1 MADLNAKIIPLQ
13 TEVLGR
19 VPTDA
24 QVDVG
29 EIAINLTDRKIF
41 SKNSA
46 GEIVALG
53 GSSLPGGDY
62 EPIYPPGSQPISTWV
77 FLAGDTAISQC
88 APPEHGSAIW
98 DKGSDV
104 ILASTIDQAGD
115 AIDVEIFDALILE
128 GSFWVDFNG
137 TQILLND
144 TEPTTTVN
152 CNFTFK
158 AQELLALLPTEPSE
172 LEGLEL
178 KIYPA
183 LGVPSDIPFELK
195 DGDALR
201 YDGTAWRAVDYKIRA
216 LDDVD
221 IPDNS
226 ALPLRW
232 ISATIS
238 SSSGGMD
245 DARVYLDSNNIGL
258 HPQVY
263 RDGSLISIQE
273 EFEKWLESRS
283 VFSDM
288 SSNRISGDYSF
299 STFIETELIFDDK
312 SYDVSISRFLNN
324 GLATGAYRPRLCLFM
339 TRPNGVSNVSGKEVR
354 LPEFEEFYSNLKS
367 ESAIKQDSVLQ
378 YSNIT
383 GKWTAGDLIYELT
396 KAVDFAYQQAP
407 PVTPG
412 WASGDSQNAAEY
424 AGDANPWTF
433 NLQAI
438 GGADRSQLF
447 TDNADASSV
456 WWSADGSSFTE
467 EEILSVTQN
476 STTATILFTNAP
488 TPPATVYIA
497 FSEPGV
503 PADVPIRA
511 GDILVWNGTDF
522 VPGDPTG
529 SLELALDD
537 LTDVNTITF
546 PPSEG
551 QALVWDQSNNVWRP
565 GSVASDNDTALNDLT
580 DVTVTSPASGQVIK
594 YTGSGFENA
603 ALDYSEIANA
613 PNGVSS
619 IGDLSDVDVST
630 APVIG
635 QVLVWDGAAW
645 KPEDQTGGEGGGG
658 TSTGALTERADI
670 TTGVTLAAGVQGDL
684 LFAGLGEAGSFV
696 QVTTNVPA
704 WVRFYPTSG
713 LRAGDV
719 TRQIDEDPAPGSG
732 VLLELRTQTANET
745 LVITPGAIYYN
756 NDTLP
761 DQALYCRVQ
770 NQGDTTALVNVTV
783 RAFTQTDTDTISGGT
798 FGSG

>member
-24 QVDVG
+24 QIDVG
-29 EIAINLTDRKIF
+29 EIAINLTDRQIF

-46 GEIVALG
+46 GEIVTLG
-53 GSSLPGGDY
+53 GGLPEGDF
-62 EPIYPPGSQPISTWV
+62 EPNYPPDGDDPI
-77 FLAGDTAISQC
+77 
-88 APPEHGSAIW
+88 P
-98 DKGSDV
+98 
-104 ILASTIDQAGD
+104 
-115 AIDVEIFDALILE
+115 
-128 GSFWVDFNG
+128 
-137 TQILLND
+137 
-144 TEPTTTVN
+144 
-152 CNFTFK
+152 
-158 AQELLALLPTEPSE
+158 
-172 LEGLEL
+172 L
-178 KIYPA
+178 K
-183 LGVPSDIPFELK
+183 E
-195 DGDALR
+195 GDALR
-201 YDGTAWRAVDYKIRA
+201 YDGSAWRAVDYKLEA

-221 IPDNS
+221 
-226 ALPLRW
+226 PLLAAPVAIKW
-232 ISATIS
+232 TSETVS
-238 SSSGGMD
+238 SSSGGMLPGE
-245 DARVYLDSNNIGL
+245 VYLDDSNFGV
-258 HPQVY
+258 HPEAVIDGQSVSVQLDFENWLAFNSEFDNFPN
-263 RDGSLISIQE
+263 RDGGSYI
-273 EFEKWLESRS
+273 
-283 VFSDM
+283 FSPPID
-288 SSNRISGDYSF
+288 
-299 STFIETELIFDDK
+299 TTL
-312 SYDVSISRFLNN
+312 SYDGEFHNVSITKFINN
-324 GLATGAYRPRLCLFM
+324 GASAGAYRPRLMLHW
-339 TRPNGVSNVSGKEVR
+339 TRPEGVADVEGKIVR
-354 LPEFEEFYSNLKS
+354 LPEFEEFYANQGY
-367 ESAIKQDSVLQ
+367 ESRENSVLQ
-378 YSNIT
+378 YRTST
-383 GKWTAGDLIYELT
+383 RKWTAGALVYELR

-412 WASGDSQNAAEY
+412 WASGDSQNPAEY
-424 AGDANPWTF
+424 VGDATTWIF

-447 TDNADASSV
+447 ADNADTASV

-467 EEILSVTQN
+467 EAIVGVTQTA
-476 STTATILFTNAP
+476 TTATILFAVAP
-488 TPPATVYIA
+488 APPTTAYIA

-503 PADVPIRA
+503 PTDVPIRA

-529 SLELALDD
+529 SLDLSLDD

-546 PPSEG
+546 PPSAG
-551 QALVWDQSNNVWRP
+551 QALVWDESNSIWRP

-613 PNGVSS
+613 PDGVSA
-619 IGDLSDVDVST
+619 IGDLSDVDVSN

-645 KPEDQTGGEGGGG
+645 KPADQSGGEGGGG
-658 TSTGALTERADI
+658 TITGALTERADI

-704 WVRFYPTSG
+704 WVRFYPTAG

-732 VLLELRTQTANET
+732 VLLELRTQTANQT

-770 NQGDTTALVNVTV
+770 NQGDATALVNVTV